1 MGNLHIENNTMNTK
15 SILLKLLFAVIVLS
29 SCGQRANPLGV
40 RSADSDTLAIQTRPD
55 CNAVYY
61 WKTRFAL
68 NEFEQTFLREHKIG
82 RIYLRFFDVAA
93 SEDLMGDVK
102 DAVPIGTVAFDC
114 PKPEDVEIVP
124 TVFVTVPALGVVS
137 YQDNGIDSLASRIVT
152 RVLNMADYHDMGPI
166 HEIQLDCD
174 WTERTRDTFYYLCSC
189 VRKRLHQKGIALS
202 ATIRLHQLR
211 QSAPPVDRGVL
222 MVYNTGMIQ
231 KQSTH
236 NSILSETD
244 VRQYL
249 KGTPVKYDL
258 PLDFAWPTYGWGVWF
273 SDGKFRGL
281 LHHTDYSDTSL
292 YAKQADGTLRVICE
306 HQMEGHS
313 LLPGDRIRPENSP
326 YDAVAAVKAL
336 VNQAFPDQ
344 KHNNILY
351 HLDSLN
357 LSHYTSDEIQ
367 NFFSH

>member
-1 MGNLHIENNTMNTK
+1 MNTK
-15 SILLKLLFAVIVLS
+15 SILLKILFAVLVLS
-29 SCGQRANPLGV
+29 SCGQQENPLGV
-40 RSADSDTLAIQTRPD
+40 KSADNDTLAIQPRPD

-68 NEFEQTFLREHKIG
+68 NECDQIFIREHKIG
-82 RIYLRFFDVAA
+82 RIYMRFFDVSG

-102 DAVPIGTVAFDC
+102 DVIPIGTVAFDSS
-114 PKPEDVEIVP
+114 KPEGVEIVP
-124 TVFVTVPALGVVS
+124 TVFITVPALDVVLNQENGV
-137 YQDNGIDSLASRIVT
+137 DSLARRIVT

-174 WTERTRDTFYYLCSC
+174 WTESRRGSFYYLCSC
-189 VRKRLHQKGIALS
+189 VRKRLHWHGIALS
-202 ATIRLHQLR
+202 ATIRLHQLW

-222 MVYNTGMIQ
+222 MVYNTGAIQ
-231 KQSTH
+231 KQSTQ

-249 KGTPVKYDL
+249 KGDTVKYDL

-273 SDGKFRGL
+273 RDGIFRGL

-292 YAKQADGTLRVICE
+292 YEKQAGGTFSVINE
-306 HQMEGHS
+306 HQLEGHA

-326 YDAVAAVKAL
+326 STAVTAVKAL
-336 VNQAFPDQ
+336 VKQSFPGQ
-344 KHNNILY
+344 THNNILY

-357 LSHYTSDEIQ
+357 LSYYSSDEIQ
-367 NFFSH
+367 DLFSH